1 MFCRVGGWGALRN
14 GDLTFWENLNK
25 GFTLLQRNCHLVII
39 LYKLVS
45 YQLSHS
51 LATYIYFPPVSSVW
65 LSYHSTIDSEM
76 QNLGRNPIMLVPVV
90 LLAAFLSLTVFQS
103 SAMNATTSDDIHQV
117 AHSACDRSLYRD
129 LCVSTLVKTPDL
141 RAKSIPEIISATV
154 NVTVSEITT
163 AAANCSRIR
172 RVVPDLGTM
181 ESRALYVCLELFSDT
196 LADLRTV
203 LDGLENSPAK
213 RYADLQ
219 TLLSTAMTNQYT
231 CLEGFPYSNKNV
243 RPFIIKRVEQI
254 SRHVSNA
261 LSMLTKIKKEKN
273 KPSALFGPSYSS
285 SSFRQEHGEMK
296 DGFPKWLSRRDRAL
310 LEAPTGKKKRKIKA
324 DVTVAKDGSGDFKS
338 INAALSAAPDSSD
351 TRYVIHIKAGSY
363 YEYVDVD
370 KKKTM
375 IMFVGD
381 GIGKTRIKGNRNVKD
396 GWPTFRSATVAV
408 VGTGFIA
415 IGISFENSAGPEKH
429 QAVALRADS
438 DYSVFYDC
446 RFVGYQDTL
455 YVHSRRQFFR
465 ECDVYGTVDFI
476 FGNSAVVFQKCNLY
490 LRKPLPEQKNVITAQ
505 GRSDPHQNTGIS
517 ILHCQ
522 VKAAA
527 DLIPVESDFKS
538 YLGRPWQKY
547 SRTVFMLSKIGSL
560 IDPAGWLEWQG
571 DFALKTLY
579 YGEYK
584 NKGPGADTSNR
595 VTWAGYRIIKR
606 AKVAKYFT
614 AANLIDG
621 GDWLPVTDPKIP
633 YYPGLKKTKK
643 KNSQR

>member
-1 MFCRVGGWGALRN
+1 M
-14 GDLTFWENLNK
+14 D
-25 GFTLLQRNCHLVII
+25 
-39 LYKLVS
+39 
-45 YQLSHS
+45 
-51 LATYIYFPPVSSVW
+51 
-65 LSYHSTIDSEM
+65 
-76 QNLGRNPIMLVPVV
+76 NLGRNPIMLVPVV
-90 LLAAFLSLTVFQS
+90 LLAPFLSLTVFQS
-103 SAMNATTSDDIHQV
+103 SAMNATTSHDIHQV
-117 AHSACDRSLYRD
+117 AHSACDHSLYRD

-154 NVTVSEITT
+154 NVTVSEIKT

-181 ESRALYVCLELFSDT
+181 ERRALHVCLELFSDA

-213 RYADLQ
+213 RHADLQ

-231 CLEGFPYSNKNV
+231 CLDGFPNSNKNV

-261 LSMLTKIKKEKN
+261 LSMLTKIKKEKDN
-273 KPSALFGPSYSS
+273 RFS
-285 SSFRQEHGEMK
+285 SSFRRENRGLK

-310 LEAPTGKKKRKIKA
+310 LEAPMGKGKKHDIKA
-324 DVTVAKDGSGDFKS
+324 DMVVAKDGSGDFRS
-338 INAALSAAPDSSD
+338 INAALFKAPDSSD
-351 TRYVIHIKAGSY
+351 TRFVIYIKAGSY
-363 YEYVDVD
+363 YEYVDVE

-381 GIGKTRIKGNRNVKD
+381 GMGKTRIKGNRNMKD
-396 GWPTFRSATVAV
+396 GWPTFRTATVAV
-408 VGTGFIA
+408 GGSGFIA
-415 IGISFENSAGPEKH
+415 KGISFENYAGPENH

-446 RFVGYQDTL
+446 SFVGYQDTL

-490 LRKPLPEQKNVITAQ
+490 LRKPMSEQKNVITAQ
-505 GRSDPHQNTGIS
+505 SRSDPYQNTGIS
-517 ILHCQ
+517 ILDCK
-522 VKAAA
+522 VAAA
-527 DLIPVESDFKS
+527 EDLEPVESDFKS
-538 YLGRPWQKY
+538 YLGRPWKQY

-571 DFALKTLY
+571 NFALTTLY

-584 NKGPGADTSNR
+584 NRGPGADTLNR
-595 VTWAGYRIIKR
+595 VTWAGYRIITR
-606 AKVAKYFT
+606 AKVARHFT

-621 GDWLPVTDPKIP
+621 GDWLPDTDPKIP
-633 YYPGLKKTKK
+633 YYLGLTDDDDDNKDDDNDDNKDDDDDDDDYD
-643 KNSQR
+643 NDGGDDYYEIS